1 MSVEKPTFQNVLLG
15 LEEFWAKQ
23 GCVIWQP
30 HHTEVGA
37 GTFNPATFLKVLGPD
52 PWKVAYTEPSIR
64 PTDGRYGENP
74 YRLGHYYQYQVI
86 LKPCPDDIQDVYL
99 TSLEHLGVDLSEH
112 DVRFVEDDWESPTLG
127 AWGLGWEVWI
137 DGMECT
143 QFTYFQQVGGIDLD
157 PPSVE
162 LTYGTER
169 LTMYLQGVD
178 NVFDLM
184 WVPGVTYGDVHK
196 VNEAQWS
203 VYNFDL
209 ADVGMLQKAFADYE
223 RECERCL
230 ERGLVRPAYD
240 FVLKSSHTFN
250 LLDARGAI
258 SVTER
263 TGYIARV
270 RNLARKV
277 AEGYV
282 GQLDGGDAPGSATA
296 AADGAAAGRAAA
308 GRAADNGV
316 ADNGA
321 AVATG
326 GGAIDV
332 ATGDTP
338 AVAAGGPTAAAV
350 GQGVG
355 AQPPAWISPDS
366 REGRDFLLEIGVEE
380 MPASACR
387 AAIDLLPDRV
397 AALFGAEGVEVSPAD
412 VQVMVSPRRIAILIK
427 DVPGEQTPREIV
439 QRGPAVE
446 AAFDA
451 EGRPTKAA
459 EGFARAKGVSAAQLE
474 VREEGGRRFV
484 YYVTRSEARPT
495 AGLLPDICLKIVRD
509 MYFPKNMR
517 WGYRDLRFSRPVRW
531 LVALWGETLIPFGIA
546 GLVSGRT
553 SNGHRWLGG
562 AVDIAR
568 PADYAEALS
577 SVAVVADH
585 REREELIWAALE
597 RVAGEEELEVIDPG
611 GKMEEVLFLVE
622 HPTVATGLFARH
634 HLALPA
640 EVLVT
645 AMQSHQR
652 YFPLVQENGTLSN
665 RFLYVSNGDPVW
677 SKQITAGNERVLQ
690 GRIDDA
696 EFAFQRDRVT
706 GLEQMAA
713 QLGKIVF
720 HEKAGSMKDKT
731 DRLIALTEYLAE
743 VTGAPD
749 EVRERALGAA
759 RLAKADQVSVMVREF
774 ADLEGVMGEKYALM
788 EGHHPEVAQAL
799 REQFLPD
806 AAGGAVPV
814 TWPGALLATA
824 EKVDNIAAAFAC
836 GEPPSGSKDPY
847 GLRRAAAG
855 MVAIA
860 GHHGLRYDV
869 ERLVDRAYDGL
880 ERFPSLVA
888 RQPVVVE
895 ATAFILERL
904 ARSLSDEGLARDTV
918 DAVLPTS
925 RDFLDLRARAA
936 ALHEFRPGTQWEDLV
951 TVFTRPANLARKLS
965 VDEATEAAALP
976 HGGVSPQLFQAEA
989 ESVLF
994 AAWQEAANTVAAAVD
1009 AQRYGYALSI
1019 LAALRPAVDRY
1030 FDDVLVMADDEAV
1043 RLNRLRQLAAVAA
1056 TTRGVAWLEL
1066 VQG

>member
-1 MSVEKPTFQNVLLG
+1 VIAEKPTFQDVLLG
-15 LEEFWAKQ
+15 LEEFWVKQ
-23 GCVIWQP
+23 GCLIWQP

-52 PWKVAYTEPSIR
+52 PWKVAYVEPSIR

-74 YRLGHYYQYQVI
+74 YRLGHYYQYQVV
-86 LKPCPDDIQDVYL
+86 LKPPPDDVQDVYL
-99 TSLEHLGVDLSEH
+99 ASLEHLGIDLAKH

-169 LTMYLQGVD
+169 LAMYLQGVD
-178 NVFDLM
+178 NVFDLT
-184 WVPGVTYGDVHK
+184 WVSGVTYGDVHK
-196 VNEAQWS
+196 ANEAQWS

-209 ADVGMLQKAFADYE
+209 ADITMLQKAFTDYE
-223 RECERCL
+223 RECEGCM

-240 FVLKSSHTFN
+240 FVLKASHTFN

-270 RNLARKV
+270 RSLARKV

-282 GQLDGGDAPGSATA
+282 AQLDGPTA
-296 AADGAAAGRAAA
+296 EE
-308 GRAADNGV
+308 GV
-316 ADNGA
+316 SPSS
-321 AVATG
+321 
-326 GGAIDV
+326 GGAPES
-332 ATGDTP
+332 AKRR
-338 AVAAGGPTAAAV
+338 V
-350 GQGVG
+350 GRQEAPWV
-355 AQPPAWISPDS
+355 SPDT
-366 REGRDFLLEIGVEE
+366 RQARDFLLEIGVEE

-387 AAIDLLPDRV
+387 AVIDLLPDRV
-397 AALFGAEGVEVSPAD
+397 SGLLSAEGVEVERD
-412 VQVMVSPRRIAILIK
+412 DIRVMVSPRRIAVLIP
-427 DVPGEQTPREIV
+427 DVPGEQKPREIV
-439 QRGPAVE
+439 QRGPAYE

-451 EGRPTKAA
+451 EGEPTKAA
-459 EGFARAKGVSAAQLE
+459 EGFARAKGVSVGDLE
-474 VREEGGRRFV
+474 VRDEAGRKFV
-484 YYVTRSEARPT
+484 YYVTQSEARPT
-495 AGLLPDICLKIVRD
+495 AELLPEICLKIVRD

-517 WGYRDLRFSRPVRW
+517 WGYKDLRFSRPVRW
-531 LVALWGETLIPFGIA
+531 LVALWGDTVVPFEIA

-553 SNGHRWLGG
+553 SHGHRWLGG
-562 AVDIAR
+562 EVAITS
-568 PADYAEALS
+568 PADYVEILRS
-577 SVAVVADH
+577 QAVIVDH
-585 REREELIWAALE
+585 REREELIWSELE
-597 RVAGEEELEVIDPG
+597 RMAGEEDLEVVDPG

-622 HPTVATGLFARH
+622 YPTAAQGLFAH
-634 HLALPA
+634 LHLALPG

-652 YFPLVQENGTLSN
+652 YFPLVESDGTLSN
-665 RFLYVSNGDPVW
+665 RFLYVTNGDPAFV
-677 SKQITAGNERVLQ
+677 KQITLGNERVLQ
-690 GRIDDA
+690 GRIEDA
-696 EFAFQRDRVT
+696 EFSFEKDKVT

-713 QLGKIVF
+713 ELGKIVF

-731 DRLIALTEYLAE
+731 DRLVALTAYLAE
-743 VTGAPD
+743 VTGAPGD
-749 EVRERALGAA
+749 VRERALEAA

-774 ADLEGVMGEKYALM
+774 ADLEGVMGEQYALM

-806 AAGGAVPV
+806 AAGGVVPV
-814 TWPGALLATA
+814 TVPGALLATA
-824 EKVDNIAAAFAC
+824 EKVDNVVAAFAC

-860 GHHGLRYDV
+860 NRHGLHYDTAD
-869 ERLVDRAYDGL
+869 LIDRAYDGL
-880 ERFPSLVA
+880 DSFPGLTPKES
-888 RQPVVVE
+888 VVPE
-895 ATAFILERL
+895 ATAFVMERL
-904 ARSLSDEGLARDTV
+904 AKNLTDDGLARDTV

-925 RDFLDLRARAA
+925 RDFLDLRARAE
-936 ALHEFRPGTQWEDLV
+936 ALHRFRSEERWEDLV
-951 TVFTRPANLARKLS
+951 TVFTRPANLARKLPAE
-965 VDEATEAAALP
+965 EAGQIGDLP
-976 HGGVSPQLFQAEA
+976 LGGVSPGLFEAEA
-989 ESVLF
+989 EIELL
-994 AAWQEAANTVAAAVD
+994 AAWQGVTSQVAEAVKG
-1009 AQRYGYALSI
+1009 QRYEDA
-1019 LAALRPAVDRY
+1019 LAALAELRPVIDRY

-1043 RLNRLRQLAAVAA
+1043 RLNRLRQLAALAA
-1056 TTRGVAWLEL
+1056 TVHRVAWLEL

>member
-1 MSVEKPTFQNVLLG
+1 MRVESPTFQDVLLR
-15 LEEFWAKQ
+15 LEEFWARQ

-52 PWKVAYTEPSIR
+52 PWKVAYVEPSIR

-86 LKPCPDDIQDVYL
+86 LKPSPDDVQDVYL
-99 TSLEHLGVDLSEH
+99 ASLEHLGIDLAKH

-169 LTMYLQGVD
+169 LAMYLQGVD
-178 NVFDLM
+178 NVFDLT

-196 VNEAQWS
+196 ANEAQWS

-209 ADVGMLQKAFADYE
+209 ADVAMLQKAFAEYE
-223 RECERCL
+223 RECVRCMD
-230 ERGLVRPAYD
+230 RGLVRPAYD
-240 FVLKSSHTFN
+240 FVLKASHTFN

-282 GQLDGGDAPGSATA
+282 AQLDGRGDAEVAMGAPVGITAESVKATPPA
-296 AADGAAAGRAAA
+296 AGAGDGAESDRGER
-308 GRAADNGV
+308 GIEEQ
-316 ADNGA
+316 GA
-321 AVATG
+321 S
-326 GGAIDV
+326 
-332 ATGDTP
+332 
-338 AVAAGGPTAAAV
+338 
-350 GQGVG
+350 
-355 AQPPAWISPDS
+355 WISPES
-366 REGRDFLLEIGVEE
+366 REGRDLLLEIGVEE
-380 MPASACR
+380 IPASACR

-397 AALFGAEGVEVSPAD
+397 AGLFGAEGVGVDRGD
-412 VQVMVSPRRIAILIK
+412 VRVMVSPRRIGIVIR

-439 QRGPAVE
+439 QRGPGYE

-459 EGFARAKGVSAAQLE
+459 EGFARAKGVTVEELE
-474 VREEGGRRFV
+474 VREEAGRKFV
-484 YYVTRSEARPT
+484 YYVTTSEARPT
-495 AGLLPDICLKIVRD
+495 AGLLPEICLKIVRD

-517 WGYRDLRFSRPVRW
+517 WGYPDLRFSRPVRW
-531 LVALWGETLIPFGIA
+531 LVALWGETVIPFEIA

-553 SNGHRWLGG
+553 SRGHRWLGG
-562 AVDIAR
+562 EMDIAR
-568 PADYAEALS
+568 PTDYVETLRSA
-577 SVAVVADH
+577 AVVVDH
-585 REREELIWAALE
+585 REREELIWSELE
-597 RVAGEEELEVIDPG
+597 RVAGEEDLEVIDPG
-611 GKMEEVLFLVE
+611 GKMEEVLFLAE
-622 HPTVATGLFARH
+622 FPTVVRGLFAHH
-634 HLALPA
+634 HLALPT

-652 YFPLVQENGTLSN
+652 YFPLVEGNGTLSN
-665 RFLYVSNGDPVW
+665 HFLYVTNGDPSCV
-677 SKQITAGNERVLQ
+677 KQITMGNERVLQ
-690 GRIDDA
+690 GRIEDA
-696 EFAFQRDRVT
+696 EFSFEKDKVT
-706 GLEQMAA
+706 GLEWMAA

-720 HEKAGSMKDKT
+720 HEKIGSMKDKT
-731 DRLIALTEYLAE
+731 DRLIALTAYLADATG
-743 VTGAPD
+743 VTV
-749 EVRERALGAA
+749 EVRERALEAA

-774 ADLEGVMGEKYALM
+774 ADLEGVMGEKYALI

-814 TWPGALLATA
+814 TVPGALLATA
-824 EKVDNIAAAFAC
+824 EKVDNIVAAFAC

-860 GHHGLRYDV
+860 SHHGLRYDV
-869 ERLVDRAYDGL
+869 ERLVDRAYDQLEHLPGL
-880 ERFPSLVA
+880 TDQESAVS
-888 RQPVVVE
+888 E
-895 ATAFILERL
+895 ATSFIIERL
-904 ARSLSDEGLARDTV
+904 AKSLGDGGLARDTV
-918 DAVLPTS
+918 AAVLPTS
-925 RDFLDLRARAA
+925 RDFLDLRARAE
-936 ALHEFRPGTQWEDLV
+936 ALHGFRSGGRWEDLA
-951 TVFTRPANLARKLS
+951 TVFTRPANLARQLPP
-965 VDEATEAAALP
+965 DEAGEGSARPL
-976 HGGVSPQLFQAEA
+976 GGVAPALFHAEA
-989 ESVLF
+989 ESQLF
-994 AAWQEAANTVAAAVD
+994 AAWQEAAGRVGAAIEE
-1009 AQRYGYALSI
+1009 QRYGDALTA
-1019 LAALRPAVDRY
+1019 LAALRPVVDSY
-1030 FDDVLVMADDEAV
+1030 FDDVLVMAEDEAV
-1043 RLNRLRQLAAVAA
+1043 RLNRLRQLAAIAA
-1056 TTRGVAWLEL
+1056 TVRSVAWLEL

>member
-1 MSVEKPTFQNVLLG
+1 MSVEKPTFQGVLLG
-15 LEEFWAKQ
+15 LQEFWAKQ
-23 GCVIWQP
+23 GCIIWQP

-52 PWKVAYTEPSIR
+52 PWKVAYVEPSIR

-86 LKPCPDDIQDVYL
+86 LKPCPDDIQDLYL
-99 TSLEHLGVDLSEH
+99 ASLEHLGIDLAKH

-143 QFTYFQQVGGIDLD
+143 QFTYFQQVGGVDLD

-169 LTMYLQGVD
+169 LAMYLQGVD
-178 NVFDLM
+178 NVFDLE
-184 WVPGVTYGDVHK
+184 WVAGVTYGDVYK
-196 VNEAQWS
+196 ANEAQWS
-203 VYNFDL
+203 VYNFEV
-209 ADVGMLQKAFADYE
+209 ADISMLQRAFSDHE

-240 FVLKSSHTFN
+240 FVLKSSHVFN

-270 RNLARKV
+270 RNLARRV

-282 GQLDGGDAPGSATA
+282 SQLAGAVAAEPGEAVGPVAGGAATEGPA
-296 AADGAAAGRAAA
+296 AAAG
-308 GRAADNGV
+308 
-316 ADNGA
+316 
-321 AVATG
+321 AVW
-326 GGAIDV
+326 V
-332 ATGDTP
+332 
-338 AVAAGGPTAAAV
+338 
-350 GQGVG
+350 
-355 AQPPAWISPDS
+355 SPES
-366 REGRDFLLEIGVEE
+366 REGRDFLMEIGVEE

-387 AAIDLLPDRV
+387 AAIDLLPERV
-397 AALFGAEGVEVSPAD
+397 AGLFGAEGVEVRPEE
-412 VQVMVSPRRIAILIK
+412 VKVMVSPRRIAVLIR
-427 DVPGEQTPREIV
+427 DVPGGQVPREIV
-439 QRGPAVE
+439 QRGPAFE

-451 EGRPTKAA
+451 EGNPTKAA
-459 EGFARAKGVSAAQLE
+459 EGFARAKGVSARDLE
-474 VREEGGRRFV
+474 VREEAGRRSV
-484 YYVTRSEARPT
+484 YYVTRSESRPT

-517 WGYRDLRFSRPVRW
+517 WGHRDLRFARPVRW
-531 LVALWGETLIPFGIA
+531 LVALWGEAVIPFGIA
-546 GLVSGRT
+546 GLTSGRT
-553 SNGHRWLGG
+553 SHGHRWLGG
-562 AVDIAR
+562 EVDIGS
-568 PADYAEALS
+568 PADYVEGLR
-577 SVAVVADH
+577 SVAVVVDH
-585 REREELIWAALE
+585 HEREQLIRAELE
-597 RVAGEEELEVIDPG
+597 RVAGEHGLKASDPS
-611 GKMEEVLFLVE
+611 GKIEEVLFLVE
-622 HPTVATGLFARH
+622 RPTVAQGSFGHH
-634 HLALPA
+634 HLALPS

-652 YFPLVQENGTLSN
+652 YFPLVEENGALSN
-665 RFLYVSNGDPVW
+665 RFLYVTNGDPAWVG
-677 SKQITAGNERVLQ
+677 QITAGNERVLH
-690 GRIDDA
+690 GRIEDA
-696 EFAFQRDRVT
+696 EFSFEKDKAT

-731 DRLIALTEYLAE
+731 ERLVALTGYLAD
-743 VTGAPD
+743 VTGAQGA
-749 EVRERALGAA
+749 VRERALEAA

-774 ADLEGVMGEKYALM
+774 ADLEGVMGQTYALM
-788 EGHHPEVAQAL
+788 DGHHPEVAQAL

-814 TWPGALLATA
+814 TVPGALLATA
-824 EKVDNIAAAFAC
+824 EKVDNISAAFAC

-860 GHHGLRYDV
+860 AQHGLHYDV
-869 ERLVDRAYDGL
+869 DALVGRAYDGL
-880 ERFPSLVA
+880 ERFPGLVERA
-888 RQPVVVE
+888 LVVPE

-904 ARSLSDEGLARDTV
+904 AKNLTDEGLGRDTV

-925 RDFLDLRARAA
+925 RDFLDLRARAL
-936 ALHEFRPGTQWEDLV
+936 ALHECRSSALWEDVV
-951 TVFTRPANLARKLS
+951 TVSSRPSNLARKLPAEAA
-965 VDEATEAAALP
+965 EATAAAGP
-976 HGGVSPQLFQAEA
+976 EGAVGPAATISPALFGAEA
-989 ESVLF
+989 EAALF
-994 AAWQEAANTVAAAVD
+994 SAWQEAAGRVERAVGER
-1009 AQRYGYALSI
+1009 RYGDALAV
-1019 LAALRPAVDRY
+1019 LAGLRPAVDRY
-1030 FDDVLVMADDEAV
+1030 FDDVLVMAEDEAI
-1043 RLNRLRQLAAVAA
+1043 RLNRLRQLAAIAA
-1056 TTRGVAWLEL
+1056 TVHAVAHLEL

>member
-1 MSVEKPTFQNVLLG
+1 MSVEKPTFQDVLLG
-15 LEEFWAKQ
+15 LQEFWARQ
-23 GCVIWQP
+23 GCIIWQP

-52 PWKVAYTEPSIR
+52 PWKVAYVEPSIR

-86 LKPCPDDIQDVYL
+86 LKPCPDNIQDLYL
-99 TSLEHLGVDLSEH
+99 ASLEHLGIELAKH

-157 PPSVE
+157 PVSVE

-169 LTMYLQGVD
+169 LAMYLQGVD
-178 NVFDLM
+178 DVFDLE
-184 WVPGVTYGDVHK
+184 WVPGVTYGDVYK
-196 VNEAQWS
+196 SNEVQWS
-203 VYNFDL
+203 VYNFDV
-209 ADVGMLQKAFADYE
+209 ADISVLQRAFTDHE

-240 FVLKSSHTFN
+240 FVLKSSHMFN

-282 GQLDGGDAPGSATA
+282 SQLDGAGAVAEPGE
-296 AADGAAAGRAAA
+296 AGVPVA
-308 GRAADNGV
+308 GGT
-316 ADNGA
+316 
-321 AVATG
+321 ATG
-326 GGAIDV
+326 GW
-332 ATGDTP
+332 
-338 AVAAGGPTAAAV
+338 AAAE
-350 GQGVG
+350 GD
-355 AQPPAWISPDS
+355 AWFPPES
-366 REGRDFLLEIGVEE
+366 REGRDFLMEIGVEE

-387 AAIDLLPDRV
+387 AAIDLLPERV
-397 AALFGAEGVEVSPAD
+397 AGLFGAEGVEVRPEH
-412 VQVMVSPRRIAILIK
+412 VKVMVSPRRIGVLIR
-427 DVPGEQTPREIV
+427 DVPGEQVPREIV
-439 QRGPAVE
+439 QRGPALE

-451 EGRPTKAA
+451 EGNPTKAA
-459 EGFARAKGVSAAQLE
+459 EGFARAKGVSAKDLE
-474 VREEGGRRFV
+474 VREEAGRRSV
-484 YYVTRSEARPT
+484 YYVTRSESRPT

-517 WGYRDLRFSRPVRW
+517 WGDRDLRFSRPVRW
-531 LVALWGETLIPFGIA
+531 LVALWGEAVIPFGVA
-546 GLVSGRT
+546 GLTSGRT
-553 SNGHRWLGG
+553 SHGHRWLGG
-562 AVDIAR
+562 AVDIGS
-568 PADYAEALS
+568 PADYVEALR
-577 SVAVVADH
+577 SVAVMVDH
-585 REREELIWAALE
+585 REREQLIWTELE
-597 RVAGEEELEVIDPG
+597 RVAGEHGLEATDPN
-611 GKMEEVLFLVE
+611 GKIKEVLFLVE
-622 HPTVATGLFARH
+622 LPAVAHGSFAQH
-634 HLALPA
+634 HLALPS

-652 YFPLVQENGTLSN
+652 YFPLVDENGALSN
-665 RFLYVSNGDPVW
+665 RFLYVTNGDPAWVR
-677 SKQITAGNERVLQ
+677 QITLGNERVLR
-690 GRIDDA
+690 GRIEDA
-696 EFAFQRDRVT
+696 EFSFEKDKVV

-731 DRLIALTEYLAE
+731 QRLVALTGYLAD
-743 VTGAPD
+743 VTGAPG
-749 EVRERALGAA
+749 EARERALEAA

-774 ADLEGVMGEKYALM
+774 ADLEGVMGQTYALM
-788 EGHHPEVAQAL
+788 DGHHPEVAQAL

-814 TWPGALLATA
+814 TAPGALLATA
-824 EKVDNIAAAFAC
+824 EKVDNISAAFAC

-860 GHHGLRYDV
+860 AHHGRHYDV
-869 ERLVDRAYDGL
+869 DARVGRAYDGL
-880 ERFPSLVA
+880 ERFPGLVERA
-888 RQPVVVE
+888 VVVPE

-904 ARSLSDEGLARDTV
+904 AKNLTDEGLGRDTV

-925 RDFLDLRARAA
+925 RDFLDLRARALA
-936 ALHEFRPGTQWEDLV
+936 MHECRSSALWEDVV
-951 TVFTRPANLARKLS
+951 TVFARPSNLARKLP
-965 VDEATEAAALP
+965 AAA
-976 HGGVSPQLFQAEA
+976 GVVAVVDPAATISPTLFGVEAEA
-989 ESVLF
+989 VLF
-994 AAWQEAANTVAAAVD
+994 AAWQEAAGRVDRAVGER
-1009 AQRYGYALSI
+1009 RYGDALAV
-1019 LAALRPAVDRY
+1019 LAGLRPAVDRY
-1030 FDDVLVMADDEAV
+1030 FDDVLVMAEDETI
-1043 RLNRLRQLAAVAA
+1043 RLNRLRQLAAIAA
-1056 TTRGVAWLEL
+1056 TVRTVAHLEL

>member
-1 MSVEKPTFQNVLLG
+1 VSVEKPTFQDVLLG
-15 LEEFWAKQ
+15 LEQFWAKQ
-23 GCVIWQP
+23 GCIVWQP

-52 PWKVAYTEPSIR
+52 PWKVAYVEPSIR

-86 LKPCPDDIQDVYL
+86 LKPCPDNVQDLYL
-99 TSLEHLGVDLSEH
+99 ASLEHLGINLAEH

-178 NVFDLM
+178 NVFDLE
-184 WVPGVTYGDVHK
+184 WVPGVTYGDVYK
-196 VNEAQWS
+196 VSEAQWS
-203 VYNFDL
+203 AYNFDV
-209 ADVGMLQKAFADYE
+209 ADISMLQKAFVDHE

-240 FVLKSSHTFN
+240 FVLKTSHTFN

-282 GQLDGGDAPGSATA
+282 SQLAEA
-296 AADGAAAGRAAA
+296 GAAAELGT
-308 GRAADNGV
+308 V
-316 ADNGA
+316 AELGA
-321 AVATG
+321 APEPVAVAEPSATG
-326 GGAIDV
+326 EPGEAPDYD
-332 ATGDTP
+332 A
-338 AVAAGGPTAAAV
+338 
-350 GQGVG
+350 
-355 AQPPAWISPDS
+355 AWISSDS
-366 REGRDFLLEIGVEE
+366 REARDFLLEIGVEE

-387 AAIDLLPDRV
+387 AAIDLLPERV
-397 AALFGAEGVEVSPAD
+397 AGLFGAEGVELKPQD
-412 VQVMVSPRRIAILIK
+412 VRVMVSPRRIAVLIR
-427 DVPGEQTPREIV
+427 DVPGEQVPREIA
-439 QRGPAVE
+439 QRGPAIE

-451 EGRPTKAA
+451 EGNPTKAA
-459 EGFARAKGVSAAQLE
+459 EGFARAKGVSPKDLE
-474 VREEGGRRFV
+474 VREEAGRRFV
-484 YYVTRSEARPT
+484 YYVTRSESRPT
-495 AGLLPDICLKIVRD
+495 AGLLPGICLKIVRD

-517 WGYRDLRFSRPVRW
+517 WGHRDLRFSRPVRW
-531 LVALWGETLIPFGIA
+531 LVSLWGETVIPFGVA
-546 GLVSGRT
+546 GLTAGRT
-553 SNGHRWLGG
+553 SQGHRWLGA
-562 AVDIAR
+562 AVDIGS
-568 PADYAEALS
+568 PADYVEALR
-577 SVAVVADH
+577 SVAVVVDH
-585 REREELIWAALE
+585 HEREQIIREGLE
-597 RVAGEEELEVIDPG
+597 RVAGEHGLEATDPS

-622 HPTVATGLFARH
+622 RPTVVQGLFAQQ
-634 HLALPA
+634 HLALPS

-652 YFPLVQENGTLSN
+652 YFPLVEKDGVLSN
-665 RFLYVSNGDPVW
+665 RFLCVTNGDPTWVR
-677 SKQITAGNERVLQ
+677 QITAGNQRVLQ
-690 GRIDDA
+690 GRIEDA
-696 EFAFQRDRVT
+696 EFSFEKDKVT
-706 GLEQMAA
+706 GLERMVA

-731 DRLIALTEYLAE
+731 ERLVALTGYLADA
-743 VTGAPD
+743 TGAPGD
-749 EVRERALGAA
+749 ARERAIEAA

-774 ADLEGVMGEKYALM
+774 ADLEGVMGQTYALM

-814 TWPGALLATA
+814 TTPGALLATA
-824 EKVDNIAAAFAC
+824 EKVDNITAAFAC
-836 GEPPSGSKDPY
+836 GEPPTGSKDPY

-860 GHHGLRYDV
+860 AHHGLSYDV
-869 ERLVDRAYDGL
+869 EALVARAYDGL
-880 ERFPSLVA
+880 ERFPGLVGRA
-888 RQPVVVE
+888 VVISE

-904 ARSLSDEGLARDTV
+904 AKSLTDEGLGRDTI

-925 RDFLDLRARAA
+925 HDFLDLRERAL
-936 ALHEFRPGTQWEDLV
+936 ALHECRSSALWEDVV
-951 TVFTRPANLARKLS
+951 TVFSRPSNLARKLPAE
-965 VDEATEAAALP
+965 VAVEPALGKAADIVPCAGLP
-976 HGGVSPQLFQAEA
+976 VGQAVTVSPALFEVEA
-989 ESVLF
+989 EVVLF
-994 AAWQEAANTVAAAVD
+994 AAWREAADKVDRAVGEG
-1009 AQRYGYALSI
+1009 RYGDALAV
-1019 LAALRPAVDRY
+1019 LAGLRPAVDRY
-1030 FDDVLVMADDEAV
+1030 FADVLVMADDETV
-1043 RLNRLRQLAAVAA
+1043 RLNRLRQLAAIAA
-1056 TTRGVAWLEL
+1056 TVHTVAYLEL